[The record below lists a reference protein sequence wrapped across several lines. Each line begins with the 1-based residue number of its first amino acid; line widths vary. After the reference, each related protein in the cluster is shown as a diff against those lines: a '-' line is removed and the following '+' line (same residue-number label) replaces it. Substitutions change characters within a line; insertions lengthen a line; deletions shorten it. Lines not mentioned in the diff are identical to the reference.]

1 MNEQIVAMMFNMTQT
16 ASAVLLVGA
25 AWLAGALA
33 VGIGLGRGIAQADRR
48 LEQDLARRAQDRRP

>member
-1 MNEQIVAMMFNMTQT
+1 MNEQLVAMMFSVSQSV
-16 ASAVLLVGA
+16 SAVVLIGG

-48 LEQDLARRAQDRRP
+48 PERDLARRAQSRRP